1 MKRTKPIFLLPL
13 LLVMGLYALESRA
26 EMPAVD
32 PSAVEILKKM
42 TDYLGGVKQFSVH
55 TQNTLEDLSVS
66 GDRIDIDVSAQVIVR
81 RPNKIRSE
89 RKGDLVNQIFYYD
102 GKVLTLFN
110 PASNVYSTVAA
121 PDNFYGLFQYLYE
134 SLGIGLPISD
144 LVLSNSFELLM
155 QDVTLAQVV
164 SKTYIDGVQCDHLLF
179 SRPGVNFQ
187 IWVADGAKPLPQKY
201 VVTDTGTPAKMSITA
216 VMSDW
221 NVDPAVADTRF
232 TFDPPQGARQITF
245 MPLETTS
252 GSDR

>member
-32 PSAVEILKKM
+32 PGAVEILKKM
-42 TDYLGGVKQFSVH
+42 TDYLGGVNQFSVH
-55 TQNTLEDLSVS
+55 TQNTLEDFTVS
-66 GDRIDIDVSAQVIVR
+66 GDRIDIDVSAQVIIS

-89 RKGDLVNQIFYYD
+89 RKGDLVNQIFYYN
-102 GKVLTLFN
+102 GNVLTLFN
-110 PASNVYSTVAA
+110 PASNMYSTVDA
-121 PDNFYGLFQYLYE
+121 PDNFYELFQYLYE

-164 SKTYIDGVQCDHLLF
+164 SKTYIDGVKCDHLLF

-187 IWVADGAKPLPQKY
+187 IWVADGAEPLPQKY
-201 VVTDTGTPAKMSITA
+201 VVTDTATSSQMSISST
-216 VMSDW
+216 MKDW
-221 NVDPAVADTRF
+221 DVEPLVDESQF
-232 TFDPPQGARQITF
+232 TFVKPEGAQSINF
-245 MPLETTS
+245 IQL
-252 GSDR
+252 